1 MKPVFLYLAS
11 GMLLFWGV
19 AHLVPTR
26 SVVRGF
32 GEISSDNKK
41 IISMEW
47 IGEGL
52 TLIFLGILILSVTV
66 LGDGG
71 VLAITIYLLCFIMLI
86 ALSLVSLFTGFRIN
100 YLPFRLC
107 PLIFTLSALFIL
119 LGLYI

>member
-71 VLAITIYLLCFIMLI
+71 VLAIAIYLLCFIMLI